1 MSNNYNSYYT
11 LSPSIN
17 QSYVSSQI
25 LGPLSTSQ
33 TPGLIRYHSYGS
45 LPGVHPNPPKYYPS
59 EFGSEFS
66 QSRIQ
71 YAKCDTSVKQQMIAK
86 EKEVKKNNKPY
97 RFFSSSSQRQLPTGP
112 GHMNYFSPIPSSMR
126 TNIVKRTAVGK
137 SSYKQGLPDNAL
149 LSYKSYDKSFLR
161 TILQRARSQGCVA
174 PPKVNSIFNSTCRAG
189 GSICNRGAI
198 VGQGY

>member
-17 QSYVSSQI
+17 QSFVSSQI

-33 TPGLIRYHSYGS
+33 TPGLIQYHSYGS
-45 LPGVHPNPPKYYPS
+45 LSGVHPNPPKYYPS

-71 YAKCDTSVKQQMIAK
+71 YAKCDTSVKQQMLAR
-86 EKEVKKNNKPY
+86 EKEVEKNKPY
-97 RFFSSSSQRQLPTGP
+97 RFFSTSSQRQLPTGP
-112 GHMNYFSPIPSSMR
+112 GHMNYISPIPSSMR
-126 TNIVKRTAVGK
+126 TTILKRTAVGK

-174 PPKVNSIFNSTCRAG
+174 PPKVNSIFNNTCRA
-189 GSICNRGAI
+189 
-198 VGQGY
+198 